1 MQLICSRM
9 WNIIA
14 TYILK
19 FRLYFILAIGLVTAF
34 FATKIPELQLSY
46 GFASVVP
53 SDDPEMIFLK
63 DFKDRFGEDGNV
75 LVIGMQ
81 DSSVYQAQN
90 LRRYKYLSEELK
102 RIKGVNGV
110 LSLPLLQR
118 TVNDQKNRK
127 FVLEPIFDDIPDDQ
141 QVVDS
146 LLQLAFNQK
155 IYSSQLVNPS
165 NGATLMLLTIEP
177 EILNSG
183 KRSSMMDDI
192 LLAGQQFEE
201 NTGIQLH
208 YAGLPFVRSVMTS
221 KVQAELK
228 MFLVLSVVVTALI
241 LLFFFRSFNAVIFP
255 VIVIGVMIIWSLG
268 SLVLLGYK
276 ITLLTGLIP
285 PIIVVIGIPNC
296 IYLLNKYHQEYAR
309 HGEQITALA
318 HIIHRIGFV
327 TLITNFTTAVGFL
340 VLMFA
345 DIRILKEFGT
355 VAGIN
360 ILATFIVSIILIPA
374 IFSYLKAP
382 SSRHLRHLD
391 SKPLE
396 KVISGFDLVV
406 HRHKYSVFAV
416 TAVILLVSIVG
427 MVRIRS
433 NAFMVDDIP
442 EDSQVK
448 MDLAFFEQ
456 NFGGVMPLEIV
467 VDTGRPRGVMNLQ
480 TLEKVEEFEAFLA
493 EQEYITQPVS
503 IVSFLKATRQGFYNG
518 QPQFYELPG
527 NRERAFILP
536 YLKNSEGSE
545 KLRKSFVDSTGQLM
559 RISMKVADVGSIK
572 MDSLISSVIEPK
584 IEATF
589 GAMEGVDVKV
599 TGTTLLFIKG
609 NRFLI
614 RNLQT
619 SLLIAFAVISIV
631 MALLFRNIRM
641 IIISVIP
648 NLVPLCVTAGLM
660 GYFGI
665 PLKPSTA
672 LIFSIAFGI
681 SVDDSIHFLAKYRQE
696 LLHNK
701 FFVAKAVSASLRETG
716 ASMIYTSI
724 VLFCGFIIF
733 AFSDFGGTVAL
744 GILTST
750 TLLFAMFTNLILLP
764 SLLLAFDSGKYAKDE
779 HALIEHYEEFYTESE
794 DEEIDL
800 SQLEVEQTARQ
811 TS

>member
-1 MQLICSRM
+1 M
-9 WNIIA
+9 WNLLA
-14 TYILK
+14 SFILK
-19 FRLYFILAIGLVTAF
+19 FRLPLILAIGLVTAF
-34 FATKIPELQLSY
+34 FATKIPQLELSY
-46 GFASVVP
+46 EYANVVP
-53 SDDPEMIFLK
+53 SDDPDMVFLK
-63 DFKDRFGEDGNV
+63 EFKDRFGEDGNV
-75 LVIGMQ
+75 LVIGMK

-90 LRRYKYLSEELK
+90 LRRYKYMSEEMS
-102 RIKGVNGV
+102 RIKGVEGV

-118 TVNDQKNRK
+118 AVNDQENRK
-127 FVLEPIFDDIPDDQ
+127 FVLEPIFDDVPEDQ
-141 QVVDS
+141 QAVDS
-146 LLQLAFNQK
+146 LLQLALDQK
-155 IYSSQLVNPS
+155 IYSSQLINPS
-165 NGATLMLLTIEP
+165 NGATLMLLTIDTS
-177 EILNSG
+177 ILNSG

-192 LLAGQQFEE
+192 LLAGRQFEE
-201 NTGIQLH
+201 KTGIQLH
-208 YAGLPFVRSVMTS
+208 YAGIPFVRSVMTT

-255 VIVIGVMIIWSLG
+255 VIVIGVMIVWSLG

-296 IYLLNKYHQEYAR
+296 IYLLNKYHQEYAK
-309 HGEQITALA
+309 HGQQIPALA

-345 DIRILKEFGT
+345 DITILKEFGI

-360 ILATFIVSIILIPA
+360 ILATFVVSIILIPA

-382 SSRHLRHLD
+382 SPRHLRHLD
-391 SKPLE
+391 SRPLE
-396 KVISGFDLVV
+396 KVITGFDLVV

-416 TAVILLVSIVG
+416 TAVILLISIVG
-427 MVRIRS
+427 MFKIRS
-433 NAFMVDDIP
+433 NAYMVDDIP

-448 MDLAFFEQ
+448 RDLAFFEQ
-456 NFGGVMPLEIV
+456 NFGGVMPLEVV

-480 TLEKVEEFEAFLA
+480 TLEKIEKLETFFAA
-493 EQEYITQPVS
+493 QEHITPPVS
-503 IVSFLKATRQGFYNG
+503 LVSFLKATRQAFYNG

-536 YLKNSEGSE
+536 YLRNSQESE
-545 KLRKSFVDSTGQLM
+545 KLSQSFVDSTGQLM
-559 RISMKVADVGSIK
+559 RISMKVADIGSIK
-572 MDSLISSVIEPK
+572 MDSLITQVIQPEIKAAFGEDEQVSVK
-584 IEATF
+584 I
-589 GAMEGVDVKV
+589 

-609 NRFLI
+609 NQFLI
-614 RNLQT
+614 QNLRS
-619 SLLIAFAVISIV
+619 SLLIAFGVISIV
-631 MALLFRNIRM
+631 MALLFRNVRM
-641 IIISVIP
+641 IIISIIP

-696 LLHNK
+696 LFYNK

-764 SLLLAFDSGKYAKDE
+764 SLLLAFDSGKYPKDE
-779 HALIEHYEEFYTESE
+779 YALIEHYEEFYTESE
-794 DEEIDL
+794 DEEIDR
-800 SQLEVEQTARQ
+800 SQLEVEQTAG
-811 TS
+811 